1 MEIPRTNLKS
11 ARNKKNIL
19 TEMKNTFRG
28 LIHSHGTAEENEI
41 EDVCQQNLK
50 QTEI

>member
-1 MEIPRTNLKS
+1 MEILRTNLKN
-11 ARNKKNIL
+11 ARNKKSIL

-50 QTEI
+50 